1 MFDTSRVI
9 YGTVGLLPSV
19 TKKKKKKKSKPEIL
33 LRWNKLILSPYLYD
47 YQDFNTL
54 YSLLPVIEKMEEKTR

>member
-19 TKKKKKKKSKPEIL
+19 TKKKEKKKRVSQK
-33 LRWNKLILSPYLYD
+33 YC
-47 YQDFNTL
+47 
-54 YSLLPVIEKMEEKTR
+54 